1 MSQMIFYIANP
12 FVREGSRLRTFA
24 IFLGII
30 VGLWGSALLAQTT
43 TANAAGQGN
52 PGRQTF
58 EAICAGCHG
67 LDAKGGERGPDIATR
82 QQIVQL
88 SDDKLM
94 EILRGGR
101 PTAGMPP
108 FEYLGNEKLKELLDY
123 LRTLQG
129 KGNTASL
136 TGNPANGKT
145 LFFGSARCSECHMVQ
160 GVGGFLGRD
169 LSNYG
174 ATLSAAEIR
183 ANILKPG
190 DSKFNKTASIAMSD
204 GQKFSGVIRNEDNFS
219 IQLQSF
225 DGAFHFLN
233 RSALARLE
241 FLPDPIMPSDYASR
255 LKPTEVDDLVSYL
268 VTAAKTGQ
276 AKKEWRGEEE
286 N

>member
-1 MSQMIFYIANP
+1 MTFYIANY
-12 FVREGSRLRTFA
+12 FVRERSRVRTSA
-24 IFLGII
+24 MVLGII
-30 VGLWGSALLAQTT
+30 VGLYGNALFTQTATASAQ
-43 TANAAGQGN
+43 GQQNG
-52 PGRQTF
+52 GRQTF

-101 PTAGMPP
+101 PAAGMPP
-108 FEYLGNEKLKELLDY
+108 FEYLGSAKLKELLDY

-129 KGNTASL
+129 KGSAVSL
-136 TGNPANGKT
+136 TGNAADGKS
-145 LFFGSARCSECHMVQ
+145 LFFGGARCSECHMVQ

-183 ANILKPG
+183 ANILKPSN
-190 DSKFNKTASIAMSD
+190 SKSNKTASITMVD
-204 GQKFSGVIRNEDNFS
+204 GQKFAGVIRNEDNFS
-219 IQLQSF
+219 VQLQSA
-225 DGAFHFLN
+225 DGTFHFLN
-233 RSALARLE
+233 RLAVARME
-241 FLPDPIMPSDYASR
+241 FLPDPIMPADYDSR
-255 LKPTEVDDLVSYL
+255 LKPSELDDLVNYL
-268 VTAAKTGQ
+268 VTVAKTAQ
-276 AKKEWRGEEE
+276 AKKGWQAEDE